1 MPDGCVG
8 AVFVVAAGEFVNQ
21 LSGGFKLAAGIAQ
34 IGAHA
39 QAVAK
44 LFGGAGA

>member
-1 MPDGCVG
+1 MPDGGVG

-21 LSGGFKLAAGIAQ
+21 LGGGFKLTVGIAQ

-44 LFGGAGA
+44 LFGSSEA